1 MKVAYLLPSLKNPS
15 GWRSYSIALI
25 RSLAAQVEPVIFA
38 PATFEQETRSL
49 FPGCTVYALPE
60 TQEASLSNPAG
71 LRRLL
76 ATYSA
81 VASGRFP
88 GDIDLVHSLEAY
100 PTGLVGH
107 WLARRLRR
115 PHVISVPGSY
125 GVVWHAQPL
134 DRLVYSRVLKAAR
147 LVCPISHGTG
157 RMMQQYFGPALRRT
171 SVKPILIGNDYAR
184 RVPRQQAFKRSF
196 PATSTLLSVGDV
208 KPRKGQ
214 HASLAAFAQV
224 KAKLP
229 EARYLIAGL
238 IKPNP
243 YFQQLQDF
251 IAGRGLQDVSFLGA
265 VPDEELQRLYAES
278 SLFVLTPE
286 QSGLQF
292 EGFGLVYLEAGAYGL
307 PVVATRSGGVPDAV
321 KDGETGL
328 LAEPGDIDGIA
339 AAMIRLL
346 SDEELL
352 REMGRA
358 NRLWAETL
366 TWERFAGE
374 QLAAYK
380 EVLKGGQS

>member
-15 GWRSYSIALI
+15 GWRSYSTALI

-38 PATFEQETRSL
+38 PAAFEQEARGL
-49 FPGCTVYALPE
+49 FPGCTVYILPE
-60 TQEASLSNPAG
+60 TQEASLSSPAG
-71 LRRLL
+71 MSRLL
-76 ATYSA
+76 ATYFA

-125 GVVWHAQPL
+125 GVVWHTQPL
-134 DRLVYSRVLKAAR
+134 DRLAYAQVLKAAR
-147 LVCPISHGTG
+147 LVCPISHGTS
-157 RMMQQYFGPALRRT
+157 RMMQQYFGPALAKT
-171 SVKPILIGNDYAR
+171 NMKPILIGNDYAR
-184 RVPRQQAFKRSF
+184 RVPRRQAFEREF
-196 PATSTLLSVGDV
+196 PAIPTLLSVGDV

-214 HASLAAFAQV
+214 HASLAAFALV
-224 KAKLP
+224 KRRLP
-229 EARYLIAGL
+229 AARYLIAGL
-238 IKPNP
+238 VKPNP

-251 IAGRGLQDVSFLGA
+251 IAGRGLQDVTFLGA
-265 VPDEELQRLYAES
+265 VPDEELQRLYAQS

-321 KDGETGL
+321 KDRETGL
-328 LAEPGDIDGIA
+328 LAEPGDTDGIA
-339 AAMIRLL
+339 AALLRLL
-346 SDEELL
+346 TDGELL
-352 REMGRA
+352 RQMGRA

-374 QLAAYK
+374 QLAAYQDIL
-380 EVLKGGQS
+380 EGVQP